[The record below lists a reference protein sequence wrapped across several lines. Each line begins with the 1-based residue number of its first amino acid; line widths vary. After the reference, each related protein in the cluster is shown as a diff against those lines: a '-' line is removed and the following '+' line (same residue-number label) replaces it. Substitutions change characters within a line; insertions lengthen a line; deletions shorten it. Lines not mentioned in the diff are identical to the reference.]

1 MNKFISVCMF
11 SKAHGRR
18 LVRPLACR
26 SPQSALADEI
36 SAIPGYY
43 STALPEYVAKL
54 PPCFSDHPVV
64 QACLSSPCTPLG
76 CFLDGVG
83 YTKRDSIIGFL
94 VVNLAT
100 QMRHLV
106 CTVRKRLLCRC
117 GCGGWDTLRPIYV
130 YLDWCFRLWRKASI
144 HQLVMMV
151 VISRT
156 GAKSKLLLWL
166 AHLAP
171 ELLCCI

>member
-1 MNKFISVCMF
+1 MFAHWRIWAAMAGAKGRVNKLAKQPGSGHSSEFFDRVTGLKKAEDEYNYIEVPIF

-64 QACLSSPCTPLG
+64 QACLPSPCTPLG
-76 CFLDGVG
+76 FSSMV
-83 YTKRDSIIGFL
+83 
-94 VVNLAT
+94 LAT
-100 QMRHLV
+100 LKGTALLV
-106 CTVRKRLLCRC
+106 
-117 GCGGWDTLRPIYV
+117 
-130 YLDWCFRLWRKASI
+130 S
-144 HQLVMMV
+144 
-151 VISRT
+151 
-156 GAKSKLLLWL
+156 
-166 AHLAP
+166 
-171 ELLCCI
+171 